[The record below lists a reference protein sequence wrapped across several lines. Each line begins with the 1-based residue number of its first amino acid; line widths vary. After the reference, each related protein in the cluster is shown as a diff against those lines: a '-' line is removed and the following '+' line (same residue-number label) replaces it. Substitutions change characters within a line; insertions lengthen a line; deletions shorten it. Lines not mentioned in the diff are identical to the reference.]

1 MQREHIVELV
11 GGGDEAT
18 ALLRLQL
25 RRAAKQLRAPWRL
38 RRDNDATI
46 DMMIVADTGE
56 IPGEELKRCRLIDPS
71 SGPTAM
77 SYLPWP
83 LAVPQ
88 LIDLLNARSAVA
100 SPIIAHNIYDDLFDE
115 TPSGFVTLDL
125 DSIPF
130 EMRGS
135 DLMDEAEAFFRRDSR
150 KEQSDALRAMHLPEM
165 AAVEA
170 TDGDTGAGASRRH
183 LRESLSTKT
192 NARHLAGASFALT
205 DYLTGSLLSG
215 PSRVD
220 VDGIQLVLDPRQ
232 QQYHA
237 NASLCVLEHFVCRT
251 FAVNQWRLLTTQEF
265 AAVRQL
271 WPPRPYAEL
280 QWLAAYLNTQPA
292 VTLANDKRYRL
303 RATLDV
309 QRDYARAARV
319 TRELALG
326 TTLRDA
332 AAAARVTLDEV
343 RRVAMACA
351 SAGLLAEA

>member
-1 MQREHIVELV
+1 MQREYIVELV

-38 RRDNDATI
+38 RRDGDATI
-46 DMMIVADTGE
+46 DLMVVADAGE
-56 IPGEELKRCRLIDPS
+56 LPGAELTRCRLIDPNAGAS
-71 SGPTAM
+71 AM

-83 LAVPQ
+83 LTVPQ
-88 LIDLLNARSAVA
+88 LIELLNARSVA
-100 SPIIAHNIYDDLFDE
+100 PAPVIAQNIYDDLFDD
-115 TPSGFVTLDL
+115 TPSGFLTLDL

-150 KEQSDALRAMHLPEM
+150 QEQSEALRALRLPD
-165 AAVEA
+165 AVAVEA
-170 TDGDTGAGASRRH
+170 TDGDTGAGASRRQ
-183 LRESLSTKT
+183 LRESLGSQSS
-192 NARHLAGASFALT
+192 ARHLAGASFGLA

-251 FAVNQWRLLTTQEF
+251 FAVNQWRLMTTQEF

-280 QWLAAYLNTQPA
+280 QWLAAYLSTEPA
-292 VTLANDKRYRL
+292 VSLANDKRYRL
-303 RATLDV
+303 RVTLDV

-351 SAGLLAEA
+351 SAGLLSEA